1 MFYFCLQ
8 VDGKLLCWLCTL
20 SYKRALAKARQ
31 VETDRRRAKKRP
43 VDQAN
48 MVSNNGNGMN
58 TMKTMALNM
67 NSSTKKMQPPLPE
80 IPDKIARNVNSGK
93 DF

>member
-1 MFYFCLQ
+1 
-8 VDGKLLCWLCTL
+8 
-20 SYKRALAKARQ
+20 
-31 VETDRRRAKKRP
+31 
-43 VDQAN
+43 